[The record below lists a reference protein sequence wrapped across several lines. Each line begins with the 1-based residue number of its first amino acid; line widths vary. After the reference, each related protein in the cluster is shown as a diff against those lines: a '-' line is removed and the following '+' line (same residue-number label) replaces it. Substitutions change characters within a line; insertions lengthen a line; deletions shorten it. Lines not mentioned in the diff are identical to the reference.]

1 MARPDWSQVMTTIYN
16 NNEDLID
23 RDNQLVIREWNQGVF
38 FNSGMF
44 TGQIEKVYLDNA
56 PKQRD

>member
-1 MARPDWSQVMTTIYN
+1 MITIYS

-23 RDNQLVIREWNQGVF
+23 RDNQLVIREWDQGVF

-44 TGQIEKVYLDNA
+44 TGQIQKVYLDNA